1 MRMGAGGG
9 SCDSFRDSR
18 RRHLDCCRKRGD
30 SLQTPETGRR
40 GPNQRARIAALLG
53 AERGRTAL
61 GARGV
66 QGRGAPRPHLGIANL
81 GKAPTGRCD
90 GQALSRNGGPSG
102 VDPRGQLLLCGRII
116 PTPVLVIDCHQLQR
130 AMHEPGRQSALPYGT
145 NHPIRPSPAPAAHQV
160 SCTGLDVC
168 STITAARLDPSTCFI
183 LIPSRLHIMSRCHRR
198 SLKPVCDEPYPGGD
212 PAPSP
217 PSELLLSFE
226 IHACIAS

>member
-116 PTPVLVIDCHQLQR
+116 PTPVLVIDEL
-130 AMHEPGRQSALPYGT
+130 
-145 NHPIRPSPAPAAHQV
+145 AAT
-160 SCTGLDVC
+160 SCSVQCMSQAGNLHCRTVP
-168 STITAARLDPSTCFI
+168 TIPFARL
-183 LIPSRLHIMSRCHRR
+183 R
-198 SLKPVCDEPYPGGD
+198 
-212 PAPSP
+212 
-217 PSELLLSFE
+217 LLLRTKCR
-226 IHACIAS
+226 APV